1 MEIQLK
7 KYAKI
12 FTGIKAKD
20 IMTKTVIAL
29 TEDKKVIQAKEMM
42 RVKKISGIPIIDDE
56 RNVIGIISIED
67 IIIALEENKIN
78 SLLKEVMTKDVVTL
92 NEEDKILDIIDKF
105 DNYRFGRFPVIDDEK
120 KLVGIISRND
130 IVHGILERF
139 ELMFLHNKERNDKLN
154 IDSEKL
160 ELGRNFNPATADFKY
175 QILSHDVV
183 NAGIGAALLKKFLLE
198 KKVEPELSRK
208 VSIATYEA
216 ETNVIIHSK
225 SNGFIYCHLQDD
237 VIVVRIV
244 DCGIGIDDIDK
255 AMQEGYSTAPD
266 YVREYGFGAGMGL
279 SNMKRYTDKMVI
291 LSEKN
296 VGTTVE
302 LMYYR
307 KTK

>member
-12 FTGIKAKD
+12 FTGIKTKD
-20 IMTKTVIAL
+20 IMTKNVITL
-29 TEDKKVIQAKEMM
+29 TRNKKVSHAKEMM
-42 RVKKISGIPIIDDE
+42 RIKKISGIPIVDE
-56 RNVIGIISIED
+56 KKYVIGIISIED
-67 IIIALEENKIN
+67 IIYALEENKIN
-78 SLLKEVMTKDVVTL
+78 YPLKDVMTKEVVTL
-92 NEEDKILDIIDKF
+92 NENDKILEIIEKFDKF
-105 DNYRFGRFPVIDDEK
+105 RYGRFPVINDEK

-130 IVHGILERF
+130 IVHGILEKF

-154 IDSEKL
+154 IDNEKL
-160 ELGRNFNPATADFKY
+160 DTILNFNPETADFKY
-175 QILSHDVV
+175 EIISHDVV
-183 NAGIGAALLKKFLLE
+183 NAGIGAALLKKFLIE
-198 KKVEPELSRK
+198 KGINSELARK

-237 VIVVRIV
+237 VIIVRIV
-244 DCGIGIDDIDK
+244 DYGIGIDDIDK
-255 AMQEGYSTAPD
+255 AMQEGYSTAPE

-302 LMYYR
+302 LIYYY
-307 KTK
+307 K